1 MSRCLLLETYQIS
14 HKRSFYTKISLLLL
28 KYKIGLLSS
37 SRYWRRHLS
46 DIKYTETDGGLDLDP
61 YSFWSPAYIAYSISS
76 FRQPIRKLYIS
87 FKIIYVILFFIFHV
101 VVQYSFCWCDISEN
115 TIPKH

>member
-101 VVQYSFCWCDISEN
+101 VV
-115 TIPKH
+115 